1 MPNESSDLNGYLLVS
16 GCCVVERERRL
27 ENKRIEHSPGLLDT
41 GPVSAED
48 VNLRDQ
54 FEQGYE
60 AITGNFVVV
69 VLHECAGPAV
79 PHRSGVIAVE
89 LSWFAQSVKEVHII
103 LGHLVT
109 EVDGLLHIPV
119 DVVGSLKNVRN
130 VVVIE
135 RAEPLIFTDTASALD
150 NSLVIELTSHR
161 VIQTN
166 ETVAKV
172 FLKHVTMMVD
182 KIAGGASHIATMY
195 GLQ

>member
-1 MPNESSDLNGYLLVS
+1 MPNESSDLNGYLLVG

-89 LSWFAQSVKEVHII
+89 LSWFAQSVKEVYII

-135 RAEPLIFTDTASALD
+135 RAEPLILTDTASALD
-150 NSLVIELTSHR
+150 NSIVIELTSHR

-172 FLKHVTMMVD
+172 FLKHVTMVVD
-182 KIAGGASHIATMY
+182 KIARGASHIATMY

>member
-27 ENKRIEHSPGLLDT
+27 ENKRIKHSPGLLDT

-150 NSLVIELTSHR
+150 NSIVIELTSHR

-166 ETVAKV
+166 ETVAEV

-182 KIAGGASHIATMY
+182 KIARGASHIATMY

>member
-41 GPVSAED
+41 SPVSAED

-150 NSLVIELTSHR
+150 NSIVIELTSHR

-166 ETVAKV
+166 ETVAEV

-182 KIAGGASHIATMY
+182 KIARGASHIATMY